1 MTLALMQPY
10 FFPYIG
16 YFNLVA
22 ATDHFYFFD
31 TVQLSPK
38 SWMTRNRLLTPHRT
52 DAQYFRPETEKVSS
66 TAPLLDCKLR
76 DSDEW
81 QPRIISQLKPY
92 KRFAP
97 YYSETLDFVQEVFE
111 KERNTTSLAELNM
124 NTTVATAR
132 YLGLPAQFHRLSQA
146 TLSYQVPAQ
155 PQYWGMEVCMA
166 VGASAYV
173 NAPGGEGW
181 IAPEPFVAN
190 NLRLGFVK
198 PALKPYVQKNGGTFI
213 ASLSVLDVLMWNGRY
228 STEEMAKNAYS
239 IDWKC

>member
-22 ATDHFYFFD
+22 ASDHFYFFD
-31 TVQLSPK
+31 TVQMSPK
-38 SWMTRNRLLTPHRT
+38 SWMTRNRLLTNDRT
-52 DAQYFRPETEKVSS
+52 GTQYFRPETQKAPS
-66 TAPLLDCKLR
+66 TAPLLACRL
-76 DSDEW
+76 SENSSW
-81 QPRIISQLKPY
+81 QQLIINQLLPY

-97 YYSETLDFVQEVFE
+97 YFAETMDFVQDVFC
-111 KERNTTSLAELNM
+111 KERSTTSLAELNI
-124 NTTVATAR
+124 NTTIATAR

-155 PQYWGMEVCMA
+155 PQYWGMEVSLSA
-166 VGASAYV
+166 GATAYV

-181 IAPEPFVAN
+181 ITPEPFVAN

-198 PALKPYVQKNGGTFI
+198 PVLTPYVQKNGGTFI